1 MLLEAALRTEHSVRN
16 SQCSAE
22 GRPPMPSW
30 LTGGELQDILSCV
43 NRFGESASFRIG
55 GGEGSEND
63 RFR

>member
-1 MLLEAALRTEHSVRN
+1 
-16 SQCSAE
+16 
-22 GRPPMPSW
+22 MPSW
-30 LTGGELQDILSCV
+30 LSDGELQDILSCV